1 MRKKQKEYQ
10 LNKGINDWFITKFSC
25 KSYVKSVVASEE
37 IWCLDLL
44 SKIVK
49 IIAINV
55 PSWKY
60 LFTPSRNRL
69 NLASELWG
77 KSLRAW
83 FLCCVKN
90 LFNMLAQNVGIY
102 FLICACVS
110 FPIYSQFIRCFAPKS
125 QNQKKCG
132 FFLLHLHLG
141 IESANLVVEQ
151 ILPGKIL
158 VKWKCVKDNQL

>member
-10 LNKGINDWFITKFSC
+10 LNKGINDWFITKFSR

-110 FPIYSQFIRCFAPKS
+110 FPINNLSDALLRNRKIR
-125 QNQKKCG
+125 KCG
-132 FFLLHLHLG
+132 FFFLLHLHLG

>member
-1 MRKKQKEYQ
+1 MID
-10 LNKGINDWFITKFSC
+10 LSPNSLG
-25 KSYVKSVVASEE
+25 KSYVKSVVDSEE

-110 FPIYSQFIRCFAPKS
+110 FPINNLSDALLRNRKIRKNVA
-125 QNQKKCG
+125 

-141 IESANLVVEQ
+141 IKSANLVVEQ

>member
-1 MRKKQKEYQ
+1 MID
-10 LNKGINDWFITKFSC
+10 LSPNSLG

-69 NLASELWG
+69 NLTSELWG

-102 FLICACVS
+102 FLIGACVS
-110 FPIYSQFIRCFAPKS
+110 FPINNLSDALLRNRKIR
-125 QNQKKCG
+125 KCG

-141 IESANLVVEQ
+141 IESANFVVEQ
-151 ILPGKIL
+151 ILSGKIL
-158 VKWKCVKDNQL
+158 VEWKCVKDN

>member
-1 MRKKQKEYQ
+1 MRKIQKEYQ
-10 LNKGINDWFITKFSC
+10 LNKGSNDWFITKFSC

-37 IWCLDLL
+37 IWCLDLF

-69 NLASELWG
+69 NLTSELWG
-77 KSLRAW
+77 KSLGVW

-110 FPIYSQFIRCFAPKS
+110 FPINNLSDALLRNRKIR
-125 QNQKKCG
+125 KCG

-158 VKWKCVKDNQL
+158 VKWKSVKDNQL